1 MKAHDRDLNTW
12 YTKIQNGEIKLPRF
26 QRHEAWDKRRVSSL
40 LETIVNNLPL
50 GVTLLLEVWD
60 QEKFKSRYIS
70 TAEPSSIAKVTEHLL
85 DGQQRLTAIWR
96 TLHNNYEKDTYF
108 IRFPELSKKDTRQID
123 EDERNGMTMIYNQP
137 RWTRKNDESNTRYPF
152 RCDNPTET
160 LDRGLVP
167 IDLFSPLVDSL
178 NAKRRVEL
186 ALDNTKPE
194 KWDDDFEEKFEKY
207 HKLKEEILDKIIQIR
222 ESIKYYNLPYLSL
235 PAQTE
240 KEIALQVFI
249 NMNTNTK
256 PLSIY
261 DIIVAEIEMEEGSS
275 LHELQTELDNKY
287 PHIWEYHPLSYLMLY
302 TSALLQ
308 EKMPNQVGL
317 LNMNKTQVIKNRPE
331 TESWLNRLVSFLE
344 WQNIFDKQR
353 LPTNAV
359 LAVIAALYTFIPE
372 TWDKLGQDEI
382 LLKKYLWSS
391 FFTDRYENS
400 AASKA
405 YADFIALKN
414 ILLGGVKKDWSK
426 YTEKDVH
433 VLNRIDY
440 PLATED
446 ELKTIGRPKW
456 ENIRGRWI
464 LAVSH
469 LLWAYD
475 FADWQQISREHLKK
489 REYHHIYPFAMLE
502 KQWINWDI
510 ALNCALITW
519 KTNRTISDKDP
530 MSYIMERADRVQE
543 NIVDQRLNSYL
554 IPIKELKSN
563 DFDLFINTRANY
575 IKRAIDI
582 LTEGKQISI
591 QDIVWREKEQ
601 ESIEKIINW
610 WENHHV
616 EFKSSLRWDTKES
629 RLNKSLEQVVLKV
642 ISSFNNADWWTLFI
656 WVQDDWNILWLEKDY
671 AILSWNKDEFELH
684 LTNIIKN
691 TFGLEFKTKNIK
703 INFVMIDN
711 KEICMIDIT
720 PWDKP
725 LYIEMVD
732 KNWQKKKKFFAR
744 SGNSSQEFDDV
755 EDMNNYINKKFK

>member
-12 YTKIQNGEIKLPRF
+12 YTKIQNWEIKLPRF
-26 QRHEAWDKRRVSSL
+26 QRHEAWDKRRISSL
-40 LETIVNNLPL
+40 LETIINNLPL

-60 QEKFKSRYIS
+60 GEKFKSRYIS
-70 TAEPSSIAKVTEHLL
+70 TAEPINITKVTEHLL
-85 DGQQRLTAIWR
+85 DWQQRLTAIWR

-108 IRFPELSKKDTRQID
+108 IRFPELAKIDTRQVWKD
-123 EDERNGMTMIYNQP
+123 EESSMIMIYTQP
-137 RWTRKNDESNTRYPF
+137 RWTRKDNNKTRYPF
-152 RCDNPTET
+152 RCNNANET
-160 LDRGLVP
+160 LERWLIPV
-167 IDLFSPLVDSL
+167 DLFSPLIDSL
-178 NAKRRVEL
+178 NAKSRVEQ
-186 ALDNTKPE
+186 ALEKHKPQ
-194 KWDDDFEEKFEKY
+194 KWDEDFEDKFEYY
-207 HKLKEEILDKIIQIR
+207 HKLKEEILDKIIKIR
-222 ESIKYYNLPYLSL
+222 ESIKHYNLPYLSL

-275 LHELQTELDNKY
+275 LHELQDQLDKKY
-287 PHIWEYHPLSYLMLY
+287 PHIWTYHPLSYLILY

-308 EKMPNQVGL
+308 EKMPNQVWL
-317 LNMNKTQVIKNRPE
+317 LNMNKSELIHNRQK
-331 TESWLNRLVSFLE
+331 TENWLNRLVSFLE
-344 WQNIFDKQR
+344 RQNIFDKQR

-405 YADFIALKN
+405 YADFIALKH
-414 ILLGGVKKDWSK
+414 ILLWDTKKDWTK
-426 YTEKDVH
+426 YTEEDVH

-446 ELKTIGRPKW
+446 ELKTIWRPKW
-456 ENIRGRWI
+456 ENIRGRGI

-475 FADWQQISREHLKK
+475 FADSQQISRAHLLK

-502 KQWINWDI
+502 KIWINGNL
-510 ALNCALITW
+510 ALNCALITG

-543 NIVDQRLNSYL
+543 NVVNQRLNSYL

-563 DFDLFINTRANY
+563 DFEIFINARANY
-575 IKRAIDI
+575 IKKAIDI
-582 LTEGKQISI
+582 LTEWKQISI
-591 QDIVWREKEQ
+591 HDIVWKEKEK
-601 ESIEKIINW
+601 ESIERIINW
-610 WENHHV
+610 GENHHV
-616 EFKSSLRWDTKES
+616 EFKSSLRWDTKEN

-656 WVQDDWNILWLEKDY
+656 WVKDDWTILWLEEDY
-671 AILSWNKDEFELH
+671 KILWWNKDEFELH

-691 TFGLEFKTKNIK
+691 IFWLEFKTKNLK
-703 INFVMIDN
+703 INFTQIEN
-711 KEICMIDIT
+711 KEICLIDIT

-725 LYIEMVD
+725 LYIEMID